1 MNAVGIE
8 QAVSN
13 LPYLIQKTIEN
24 WEETVIVTDSGA
36 AVLI

>member
-24 WEETVIVTDSGA
+24 CEETVIVTDSGA